1 MYFCEHEC
9 QNNHSTLNQLVHFI
23 YDVLA
28 PGPMDE
34 IHEMHVEV
42 RLPGSEL
49 SELNQVIQALLC
61 EAF

>member
-1 MYFCEHEC
+1 MYFCEHGC

-28 PGPMDE
+28 LGPMDE

-42 RLPGSEL
+42 RLLGSKL
-49 SELNQVIQALLC
+49 SELNNVMQALPC